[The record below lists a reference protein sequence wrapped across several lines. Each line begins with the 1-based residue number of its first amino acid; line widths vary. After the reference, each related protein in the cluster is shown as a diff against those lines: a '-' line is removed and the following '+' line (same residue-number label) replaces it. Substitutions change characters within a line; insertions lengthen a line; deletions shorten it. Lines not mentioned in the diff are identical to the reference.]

1 MLISLKNKLKGKDC
15 MKMFC
20 RDLKV
25 HVTKI
30 INYKKRKEIIPLINE
45 EKIIHHRQKM
55 SNIQKYKKRFSIDDN
70 NKK

>member
-1 MLISLKNKLKGKDC
+1 

-25 HVTKI
+25 HVIKI
-30 INYKKRKEIIPLINE
+30 INYKKRKEIIALINE
-45 EKIIHHRQKM
+45 EKIIHHSQK
-55 SNIQKYKKRFSIDDN
+55 NVKYIKIQKKFSTDDN

>member
-1 MLISLKNKLKGKDC
+1 

-45 EKIIHHRQKM
+45 EKIMHHRQK
-55 SNIQKYKKRFSIDDN
+55 NVKYTKIQKKI
-70 NKK
+70 

>member
-1 MLISLKNKLKGKDC
+1 MLISLTNKLKGKDY

-25 HVTKI
+25 HVIKI

-45 EKIIHHRQKM
+45 EKIIHHRQK
-55 SNIQKYKKRFSIDDN
+55 NVKYTKIQKKI
-70 NKK
+70 